1 MIFFYDFSFG
11 GSVLAGKGFVH
22 TVFHDISELVQLG
35 AVIGNRVIVADS
47 PDFPIVLV
55 EDIDVLSVR

>member
-35 AVIGNRVIVADS
+35 AVIGNRVADS
-47 PDFPIVLV
+47 PDLPIVLV